1 MNSRIARAIQ
11 RNPVSKTNKQTNK
24 KTKPNQTKKKKIT
37 DVFLESVDAR
47 RVCTHVLQ
55 KQQMPGF

>member
-1 MNSRIARAIQ
+1 MVIANSLYFVVVAAAGGVGVGLCVCLPL
-11 RNPVSKTNKQTNK
+11 N
-24 KTKPNQTKKKKIT
+24 KKKKKFT

-47 RVCTHVLQ
+47 RVCTHMLQ